1 MMALNGMRV
10 GVHLT
15 GVFLTKL
22 TAYRNRQM
30 TPTQIKSQAPQGATH
45 YDIEGG
51 KAVYYKVNNLGYTM
65 RYDGVTWYALYGAL
79 IQNYKPL

>member
-1 MMALNGMRV
+1 
-10 GVHLT
+10 
-15 GVFLTKL
+15 
-22 TAYRNRQM
+22 M
-30 TPTQIKSQAPQGATH
+30 TPTQIKSQAPQGATQ

-51 KAVYYKVNNLGYTM
+51 KAVYYKVSNLGYTM

>member
-1 MMALNGMRV
+1 
-10 GVHLT
+10 
-15 GVFLTKL
+15 
-22 TAYRNRQM
+22 M
-30 TPTQIKSQAPQGATH
+30 TPKQIKSQAPQGATH

-65 RYDGVTWYALYGAL
+65 RCEGKMWYVAYGVL

>member
-1 MMALNGMRV
+1 
-10 GVHLT
+10 
-15 GVFLTKL
+15 
-22 TAYRNRQM
+22 M

-51 KAVYYKVNNLGYTM
+51 KAIYYKVNNLGYTM
-65 RYDGVTWYALYGAL
+65 RYDGVTWHVLYGAM

>member
-1 MMALNGMRV
+1 MV
-10 GVHLT
+10 E
-15 GVFLTKL
+15 
-22 TAYRNRQM
+22 M

-65 RYDGVTWYALYGAL
+65 RYDGVTWYALYGASYSL
-79 IQNYKPL
+79 NYSPCSKQLYRLRCHSVSRLVGLGL

>member
-1 MMALNGMRV
+1 
-10 GVHLT
+10 
-15 GVFLTKL
+15 
-22 TAYRNRQM
+22 M

-51 KAVYYKVNNLGYTM
+51 NAAYYKVNNLGYTM

>member
-1 MMALNGMRV
+1 
-10 GVHLT
+10 
-15 GVFLTKL
+15 
-22 TAYRNRQM
+22 M

-45 YDIEGG
+45 YDIECG

-65 RYDGVTWYALYGAL
+65 RYDGLTWHALYGAL